1 MCNPKPSSPSSL
13 LSQKKTPTTNLNESG
28 DPQPD
33 DHQELHRWPTLAEVK
48 KLIKKKQRPHAPTT
62 NDYLYIYI

>member
-33 DHQELHRWPTLAEVK
+33 DHQELHRWPTPAEV
-48 KLIKKKQRPHAPTT
+48 LATYEVLDDHRAEDPRIR
-62 NDYLYIYI
+62 